1 MKNVF
6 GRKYITP
13 ADVGAYRVRVA
24 APGVLLF
31 LEGVETN
38 APD

>member
-1 MKNVF
+1 MKRTF

-24 APGVLLF
+24 ATGVLLF
-31 LEGVETN
+31 LENLKEG
-38 APD
+38 